1 MVGRLNEPANEI
13 RASVPDV
20 KTFFHGQ
27 RVYLAHVLALVRP
40 GAEVPTFRSHQIQAQ
55 PLTGWGDDE
64 LQLMIDEGRRQS
76 DRQLADLEQIRG
88 RAQWLFTVGAPILTA
103 IAAVFA
109 AFDKGDSGWW
119 VVVWLVSLLV
129 AGYGVVGAAAIM
141 TIRADFDVIDSA
153 VLSSYQPPVLNKL
166 ADDYAAMLGA
176 GENTV
181 ATRLTVYRQAVV
193 WLIVGGYGALITWLA
208 VH

>member
-1 MVGRLNEPANEI
+1 
-13 RASVPDV
+13 VPNV
-20 KTFFHGQ
+20 KIFFRGQ
-27 RVYLAHVLALVRP
+27 WIYLAHVLALIRP
-40 GAEVPTFRSHQIQAQ
+40 GAEVPTFRAHQIQAQ
-55 PLTGWGDDE
+55 PLTGWAEGD

-88 RAQWLFTVGAPILTA
+88 RAQWLFTVGAAIVTA
-103 IAAVFA
+103 VTAVFA

-119 VVVWLVSLLV
+119 VLLWLVSLLA

-153 VLSSYQPPVLNKL
+153 KLSSYQPPIPNRL
-166 ADDYAAMLGA
+166 AGDYAAMLGA

-193 WLIVGGYGALITWLA
+193 WLIIGGYGALITWLA
-208 VH
+208 VR

>member
-1 MVGRLNEPANEI
+1 M
-13 RASVPDV
+13 

-27 RVYLAHVLALVRP
+27 WVYLAHVLALVRP
-40 GAEVPTFRSHQIQAQ
+40 GAEVPNLRAHQIQAQ
-55 PLTGWGDDE
+55 PLTSWADDE

-76 DRQLADLEQIRG
+76 DRQLGDLEQIRG
-88 RAQWLFTVGAPILTA
+88 RAQWLFTVGAPLVTA
-103 IAAVFA
+103 IATVFA
-109 AFDKGDSGWW
+109 AFGEGDSGWW
-119 VVVWLVSLLV
+119 VVLWLVSLLA

-153 VLSSYQPPVLNKL
+153 VLSSYQPPVLNRL

-181 ATRLTVYRQAVV
+181 ATRLTAYRQAVV
-193 WLIVGGYGALITWLA
+193 WLIIGGYGALITWLA
-208 VH
+208 VR